1 MNDEASGSS
10 TPRPATGYRPA
21 GPPASPGTAAFGRDV
36 LTGLTLAAITIPEQM
51 ATAKLGGFDPQIGF
65 YAFIGATIG
74 FAIAGA
80 SRILT
85 VGVDS
90 TITPIFAGALA
101 AMAASGSPTLGATA
115 VTLALIV
122 GVLLLVGGTLK
133 LGWVADL
140 LSEPVVT
147 GFLAG
152 ISVHI
157 VVSQLP
163 SLFGLTVGP
172 GDMFSKLAAIISQ
185 IAAINPVSASLGLAV
200 LAIMLVSERISG
212 RIPGALIAVA
222 LATSAVV
229 AFQLE
234 RHGVAVIGTLPGGLP
249 HPIMPD
255 LDFEDLRQIVPL
267 ALMIAL
273 VIMMQTAAVSHSFPD
288 PGGRAPDINRDFIG
302 AGAANLLAGLLGTMP
317 VNASPPRTA
326 VVAETGGVS
335 QAGPLVAAAIVLLL
349 VLFGGALLAHV
360 PEAALAGVLLF
371 VAQRIFRF
379 TTMVTIARQA
389 PAEFALIL
397 LTAAAIIVL
406 PIQTGVAIG
415 VGLSLLHGVW
425 MTIETRPIEFQ
436 RIPGTT
442 VWWPPGA
449 HASGELQPGVL
460 VVGFPAPLLFANAQ
474 IFQRGVTT
482 LVSACK
488 RPISLVV
495 LEAGGI
501 ANVDYTAAAA
511 LRAVIM
517 TCRSGGIDFAI
528 ARLESVRA
536 RDALDRFGILA
547 DLGEDRLFHSVQ
559 EAVAALAGDRPAA
572 PSPG

>member
-1 MNDEASGSS
+1 MNDDASGSS
-10 TPRPATGYRPA
+10 PSRPAAGPRPAGAT
-21 GPPASPGTAAFGRDV
+21 ASPGYAAFGRDV

-51 ATAKLGGFDPQIGF
+51 ATARLGGFEPQIGF

-74 FAIAGA
+74 FALAGA

-101 AMAASGSPTLGATA
+101 ALAASGSPTLSAAA

-122 GVLLLVGGTLK
+122 GLLLIVGGSLK

-163 SLFGLTVGP
+163 GLFGLTAGP
-172 GDMFSKLAAIISQ
+172 GDMFSKLSSIISQ
-185 IAAINPVSASLGLAV
+185 IAAINPVSTGIGLGV

-222 LATSAVV
+222 LATLAVV

-234 RHGVAVIGTLPGGLP
+234 RRGVAVIGTLPGGLP
-249 HPIMPD
+249 HPVMPD
-255 LDFEDLRQIVPL
+255 LAFEDLRQLVPL
-267 ALMIAL
+267 ALTIAL
-273 VIMMQTAAVSHSFPD
+273 VIMMQTAAVSHSFPG
-288 PGGRAPDINRDFIG
+288 PGGRGPDINRDFIG
-302 AGAANLLAGLLGTMP
+302 AGAANLLAGALGTMP

-326 VVAETGGVS
+326 VVSETGGVS
-335 QAGPLVAAAIVLLL
+335 QAGPLVAAGIVLLL

-371 VAQRIFRF
+371 VAQRIFRLG
-379 TTMVTIARQA
+379 TMITIARQA
-389 PAEFALIL
+389 PAEFALIV

-425 MTIETRPIEFQ
+425 MTIQTRPIEFQ

-449 HASGELQPGVL
+449 RASGELHPGAL
-460 VVGFPAPLLFANAQ
+460 VIGFQAPLLFANAQ
-474 IFQRGVTT
+474 IFQRGVTALIAT
-482 LVSACK
+482 CK
-488 RPISLVV
+488 RPISVVV
-495 LEAGGI
+495 LEASGI
-501 ANVDYTAAAA
+501 ANVDYTAATA
-511 LRAVIM
+511 LRAVIT
-517 TCRSGGIDFAI
+517 TCKDSGVGFAI

-536 RDALDRFGILA
+536 QEALDRFGILA
-547 DLGEDRLFHSVQ
+547 DLGEDKLFHSVQ
-559 EAVAALAGDRPAA
+559 EAVTILASGTPASL
-572 PSPG
+572 SPG